1 MAREYIKH
9 LADGV
14 YEEEGSHC
22 VFLFGAGSV
31 PRAGHG
37 GLKQI
42 CLPKEPS
49 FFICLYIL
57 LAKRTSF
64 FMLIGRFT
72 MRSLVL
78 EGFKA
83 DLLRFPEGSEF

>member
-1 MAREYIKH
+1 MAHEYIKH

-49 FFICLYIL
+49 FFICLYVL
-57 LAKRTSF
+57 LAKRT
-64 FMLIGRFT
+64 LIFHAYREVYNEITCSGRFQ
-72 MRSLVL
+72 S
-78 EGFKA
+78 
-83 DLLRFPEGSEF
+83 

>member
-49 FFICLYIL
+49 FFMSLRITCQKNPHFSCLSGGL
-57 LAKRTSF
+57 Q
-64 FMLIGRFT
+64 
-72 MRSLVL
+72 
-78 EGFKA
+78 
-83 DLLRFPEGSEF
+83 